1 MVLVMSPKDT
11 EMTQQHYSRWRRL
24 KDVLKTSF
32 FFFFRRRLSSSSSE
46 DVFKTSR
53 SRRMF
58 VLAIRLQKISW
69 RRFQNAL
76 IKANIF
82 IFAIRLQVVFKSFQ
96 RCLQNVLHKRLQDIF
111 KTIWRR
117 SEDVFKTSSRHLQG
131 VLPRHLQDVFKRPWD
146 VLQKPLQDFLKASPR
161 RLQDIFKTSWKDVFK
176 TFSRR
181 IIRFNCLGQ
190 GFA

>member
-1 MVLVMSPKDT
+1 MKTS
-11 EMTQQHYSRWRRL
+11 WRRL
-24 KDVLKTSF
+24 SF
-32 FFFFRRRLSSSSSE
+32 PSSE

-53 SRRMF
+53 SRQMF

-131 VLPRHLQDVFKRPWD
+131 VLPRHLQDVFKCPRD

-161 RLQDIFKTSWKDVFK
+161 RLEKMSSRHFQDVSSGLTV
-176 TFSRR
+176 
-181 IIRFNCLGQ
+181 
-190 GFA
+190 